1 MYKYCVTEES
11 ALRQRQ
17 LEQCL
22 LELMLTTEYGQ
33 ITISD
38 ISDRAGI
45 SRKSFYRYFS
55 SKEGCLHALVDHAVF
70 DGASFYLPNHND
82 DRSSRVS
89 YQRFFLYWK
98 EQHLLLDALL
108 RSGMTSLLYERMLDY
123 VTKEDQ
129 DYRIFFRDHAGDAH
143 ERIMF
148 YIGGIMTMVLDWH
161 QNGYSHSVLQMAQTL
176 SELIL

>member
-1 MYKYCVTEES
+1 MYKYCITEES

-17 LEQCL
+17 LEHCL
-22 LELMLTTEYGQ
+22 QELMLTTEYSQ

-55 SKEGCLHALVDHAVF
+55 SKEGCLHALIDHAVF

-82 DRSSRVS
+82 DRSSKVS
-89 YQRFFLYWK
+89 YQRFFQYWK
-98 EQHLLLDALL
+98 EKHLLLDALVRNNL
-108 RSGMTSLLYERMLDY
+108 SMLLVTRMLDY
-123 VTKEDQ
+123 ITREEQ
-129 DYRIFFRDHAGDAH
+129 EFRLFFREQIGEAH
-143 ERIMF
+143 ERTLF

-161 QNGYSHSVLQMAQTL
+161 QSGYRKSILQMAQ
-176 SELIL
+176 ILDDMI

>member
-22 LELMLTTEYGQ
+22 MELMLITEYSR

-55 SKEGCLHALVDHAVF
+55 SKEGCLHALIDHAVF

-82 DRSSRVS
+82 DRASTES

-98 EQHLLLDALL
+98 KQHLLLESLL
-108 RSGMTSLLYERMLDY
+108 RNSMTSLLYERMLDY
-123 VTKEDQ
+123 VAKEDHV
-129 DYRIFFRDHAGDAH
+129 YRIFFRDHTGDAH
-143 ERIMF
+143 ERTMF
-148 YIGGIMTMVLDWH
+148 YIGGIMAMVVDWH
-161 QNGYSHSVLQMAQTL
+161 RNGYQHSVFQMAQTL
-176 SELIL
+176 SELVL